1 MPVGAIK
8 KAPPGAGKSPASGN
22 LLAAALLVLGQGE
35 EPEILES
42 DEPIRKAPKV
52 KGAARERKRPEKK
65 APEKKAAPARKNA
78 PKQQPSAAASSTATA
93 EGDDEEALSD
103 LPPAPSVKHYWRGG
117 LPSIAAMRK
126 AGYLGD
132 ERELKTV
139 WAWVRD
145 QGDGAVWPT
154 PTAGVQEAVRFD
166 SCGWPSDNSTPEEW
180 VTYLTFWTALRE
192 QLVGGAS
199 RAQRRA
205 AACRPTQRA
214 SRRSRRCR
222 SAS

>member
-52 KGAARERKRPEKK
+52 KGAVRERKRPEKK
-65 APEKKAAPARKNA
+65 APEKKAAPARKSA

-117 LPSIAAMRK
+117 LPTIAAMRK

-205 AACRPTQRA
+205 ASNQLEKFG
-214 SRRSRRCR
+214 RS
-222 SAS
+222 